1 MVRTP
6 EPRSRDRPITKQV
19 LVVDDHPAVSLALR
33 VAFRQDGRFAVTD
46 SAATGAEGLQKLAGQ
61 DAVLLDLHLPDMA
74 GSDVVCA
81 FRERG
86 RGVPLILHSSVDD
99 TPGVDAV
106 REMVDA
112 VVLKSRVDDVLAAL
126 ARLTHQA

>member
-1 MVRTP
+1 V
-6 EPRSRDRPITKQV
+6 TKRV

-33 VAFRQDGRFAVTD
+33 VAFRLDGRFAVTD

-61 DAVLLDLHLPDMA
+61 DAVLLDFHLPDMA
-74 GSDVVCA
+74 GSDVVGA
-81 FRERG
+81 FRARG

-106 REMVDA
+106 RETVDA

-126 ARLTHQA
+126 ARLTDQALDRAR